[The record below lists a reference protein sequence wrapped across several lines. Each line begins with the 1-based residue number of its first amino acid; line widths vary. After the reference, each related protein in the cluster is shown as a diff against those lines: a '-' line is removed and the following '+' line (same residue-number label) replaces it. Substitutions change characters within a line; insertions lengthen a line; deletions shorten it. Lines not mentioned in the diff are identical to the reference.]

1 MGLLLAASTA
11 QVAIVKTDVDGNV
24 IRIENLEVI
33 DISKN
38 ITV

>member
-1 MGLLLAASTA
+1 MGLLLGASTTQA
-11 QVAIVKTDVDGNV
+11 ANIKTDVDGNV